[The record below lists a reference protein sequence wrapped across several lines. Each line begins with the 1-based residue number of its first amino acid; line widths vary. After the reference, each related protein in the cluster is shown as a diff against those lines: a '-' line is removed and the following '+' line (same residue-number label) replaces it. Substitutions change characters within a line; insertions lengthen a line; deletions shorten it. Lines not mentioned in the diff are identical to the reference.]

1 MPVDPPIGHLEFDPQ
16 RCRDAAAGPP
26 IGKAPRG
33 QDWPKQLNPQPVHK
47 HRGGGGYHP
56 GGIRFK
62 CDTCQLVVLSIN
74 ELVLHAVAAH
84 RRPPHDAER
93 VPLPA
98 VQQRTGRP
106 PRWAK

>member
-16 RCRDAAAGPP
+16 ACRDAAAGPP
-26 IGKAPRG
+26 IGKSPGDA
-33 QDWPKQLNPQPVHK
+33 DWALPAKPNLK
-47 HRGGGGYHP
+47 YRGGGGYHP
-56 GGIRFK
+56 GGIRHK
-62 CDTCQLVVLSIN
+62 CTDCELVVLSIR
-74 ELVLHAVAAH
+74 ELILHVVAAH